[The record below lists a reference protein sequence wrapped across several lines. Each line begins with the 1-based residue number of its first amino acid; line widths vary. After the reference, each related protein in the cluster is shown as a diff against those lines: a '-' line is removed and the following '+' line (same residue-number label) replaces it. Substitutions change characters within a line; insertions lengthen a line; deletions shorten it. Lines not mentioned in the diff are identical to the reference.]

1 MEEKY
6 LKQVKL
12 VVEVIQI
19 VATETCFAL
28 KGGTAINLFYN
39 NLPRLSV
46 DIDLTYLGFETRNI
60 ACENINAALNRI
72 TERLRDKG
80 YIAKIQGNN
89 IEKKIICANSETTI
103 KIEPNYIIRG
113 YVEKPEI
120 LEVCEKVEDEFG
132 YAEIQVISKKELYG
146 GKICAAL
153 DRQHPRDLFDIKEL
167 IKKNE
172 INEELIKGFIA
183 MLLSHDKPLHE
194 TLKPNIKNQNEIF
207 EKQFIGMT
215 NKIFT
220 YEQHTE
226 TLKCLINLIKIVI
239 VPYKQLLLDFVSL
252 KANLRD
258 FEIENL
264 ENLPAVKWK
273 LKNLEKLQESNP
285 VKFKEQYDKLASYFE
300 EQ

>member
-46 DIDLTYLGFETRNI
+46 DIDLTYIGFETRNI